1 MIRNIRRYAN
11 IYAIYMKCYEQNKK
25 PLNRKNISKNRAKI
39 QFLSTNPISVSSQH
53 TRSPHTLKRQL
64 HIIKQYGIAIQSIIN
79 KILKLRLNNNHEQI
93 QIVHIHY
100 KSIIEMSACCI
111 VTTLNFYQCLSHV
124 LILRCLDQIILIPS
138 IPLNV

>member
-79 KILKLRLNNNHEQI
+79 KILKLRFNNNHEQN
-93 QIVHIHY
+93 
-100 KSIIEMSACCI
+100 SIIEMSACI

>member
-79 KILKLRLNNNHEQI
+79 KILNLRFNNNHEQN
-93 QIVHIHY
+93 
-100 KSIIEMSACCI
+100 SIIEMSACI